1 MALTDW
7 AIQWDGSD
15 MRILMSPLV
24 VLLTGV
30 GAACA
35 TDAAA
40 PPAASSRVV
49 LERQL
54 PGGVGLPHVRA
65 VEVTYPPGASSAA
78 HTHPCPVVVFVIDG
92 AVRTKVGAAP
102 EAVHRAGETFVEA
115 AGDAHLVSANASDAA
130 PARFLATFTCTA
142 PHDAYSTP
150 LPSTPGASAQ

>member
-1 MALTDW
+1 
-7 AIQWDGSD
+7 
-15 MRILMSPLV
+15 MRILVSSLV

-30 GAACA
+30 AAACS

-40 PPAASSRVV
+40 PPAATSRVV

-54 PGGVGLPHVRA
+54 PGGAGQPYVRM
-65 VEVTYPPGASSAA
+65 VEVTYPPGASSSA

-115 AGDAHLVSANASDAA
+115 AGDAHLVSANASDTA
-130 PARFLATFTCTA
+130 PARFLATFTCAAAHAT
-142 PHDAYSTP
+142 YSTP
-150 LPSTPGASAQ
+150 LPSTPGASAP